1 MQPLFHAAAATV
13 LACCA
18 TLALA
23 QPIAPTTNPV
33 SLTEVLPYKG
43 SPDKALLHYRA
54 MERLKKRFDEADTDG
69 SGSLS
74 REEASK
80 AGLRFVQHNFEHIDT
95 RQRGDITFDDLKAYV
110 MQRREEARS
119 R

>member
-1 MQPLFHAAAATV
+1 MQPLFHAAVAAALV
-13 LACCA
+13 CCA
-18 TLALA
+18 SLSQA
-23 QPIAPTTNPV
+23 QPIAPATNPV

-43 SPDKALLHYRA
+43 SPDKALLQYRA
-54 MERLKKRFDEADTDG
+54 MQRLKKRFDEADTDG

-80 AGLRFVQHNFEHIDT
+80 AGLSFVNRNFEHIDT

>member
-1 MQPLFHAAAATV
+1 MQPLFHAAATTV

-23 QPIAPTTNPV
+23 QPIAPATNPV

-54 MERLKKRFDEADTDG
+54 VQRLKKRFDEADTDG
-69 SGSLS
+69 SGSLN

-80 AGLRFVQHNFEHIDT
+80 AGLRFVNRNFEHIDT

>member
-1 MQPLFHAAAATV
+1 MQALFHAAMAAALVCGTS
-13 LACCA
+13 LS
-18 TLALA
+18 LA
-23 QPIAPTTNPV
+23 QPMAPATNPV
-33 SLTEVLPYKG
+33 SLSEVLPYRG
-43 SPDKALLHYRA
+43 SPDKALLQYRA
-54 MERLKKRFDEADTDG
+54 MQRLKKRFDEADTDG

-80 AGLRFVQHNFEHIDT
+80 AGLSFVNRNFEHIDT